1 MSQRRLETLRPNRQI
16 LTIRISNIG
25 KPFPYD
31 TFNEVQTSLQPYPCR
46 YVFSPSRR
54 NEHWPGIP
62 IECNQNSHVRI
73 SNLARRSGSFVLARR
88 SGNDGHARN
97 FAAVLRSAG
106 KNQAENQD
114 TKNVKRIPCPIG
126 TNRSTLLSQVFDS
139 IEPWN
144 SQTVEPVEL
153 QAVSN
158 FSPSLSLSL
167 SLFLLKA
174 TAKRPRRSRRRCSC
188 PRGNTCTD
196 TTRSHARATVFSSRL
211 ICA

>member
-1 MSQRRLETLRPNRQI
+1 MLETLPNLPNRRI
-16 LTIRISNIG
+16 LAIRVSNIG
-25 KPFPYD
+25 KPFPPD
-31 TFNEVQTSLQPYPCR
+31 TFNEVQTSLQPYPR
-46 YVFSPSRR
+46 WYVFSPSRR
-54 NEHWPGIP
+54 NEHRPGIP

-114 TKNVKRIPCPIG
+114 TKNVKRIPCPVG

-153 QAVSN
+153 QPVSN
-158 FSPSLSLSL
+158 FSPSLSLCLCL
-167 SLFLLKA
+167 SLCWRLEQNALDEVA
-174 TAKRPRRSRRRCSC
+174 DGVLVHGETPAPTRRGRTRALPCS
-188 PRGNTCTD
+188 
-196 TTRSHARATVFSSRL
+196 HLV
-211 ICA
+211 